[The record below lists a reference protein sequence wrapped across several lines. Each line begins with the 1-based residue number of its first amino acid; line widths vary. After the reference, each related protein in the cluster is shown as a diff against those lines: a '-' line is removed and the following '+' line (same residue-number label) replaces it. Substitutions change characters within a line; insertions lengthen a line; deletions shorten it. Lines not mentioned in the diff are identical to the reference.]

1 MKTWQPIQFVVA
13 LVVITIVALLILSVH
28 LISQ

>member
-13 LVVITIVALLILSVH
+13 LTVITIVALIIHAIYLLS
-28 LISQ
+28 Q

>member
-13 LVVITIVALLILSVH
+13 LVIITIIALLLHACSLLV
-28 LISQ
+28 Q

>member
-13 LVVITIVALLILSVH
+13 LVVITIIALTIHAVYLLS
-28 LISQ
+28 L

>member
-13 LVVITIVALLILSVH
+13 IVVITIVALIVH
-28 LISQ
+28 AIYLLTP